1 MAGMFGGASEQELLG
16 KLLGGGPELEDF
28 VSSSPQDLPSFDHA
42 KRLRRPKLSDLYMVL
57 YELIDC
63 VIIGMSK
70 LAKIEWSTPYT

>member
-42 KRLRRPKLSDLYMVL
+42 KR
-57 YELIDC
+57 
-63 VIIGMSK
+63 
-70 LAKIEWSTPYT
+70 